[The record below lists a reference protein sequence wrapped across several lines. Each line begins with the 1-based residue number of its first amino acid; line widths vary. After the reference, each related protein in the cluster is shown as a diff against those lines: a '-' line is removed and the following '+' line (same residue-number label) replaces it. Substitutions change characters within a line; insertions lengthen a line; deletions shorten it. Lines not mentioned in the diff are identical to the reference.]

1 MKIKKAAKELGLNYS
16 TAKSI
21 YQIYKNEGRVHKKT
35 PVTKKSDSMETEEN
49 NDSTSQSIEG

>member
-21 YQIYKNEGRVHKKT
+21 YQIYKNEGRVSKKT
-35 PVTKKSDSMETEEN
+35 PVPKKSEESS
-49 NDSTSQSIEG
+49 DEKIE